1 MGTITIN
8 PANAAAAAM
17 YEDSRVD
24 DTTDLYEE
32 EADPSPY
39 SIRWF
44 YRKIRLWFFRKIGK
58 AGPLDPYLI
67 ISDGDLFYSFPK
79 NVKALDEAI
88 EEAKTGKRVTLTM
101 EEIDKILGL

>member
-1 MGTITIN
+1 MGTMTIN
-8 PANAAAAAM
+8 PANATAAAM

-58 AGPLDPYLI
+58 AGPLDPYKI
-67 ISDGDLFYSFPK
+67 ISDGDLFYSFPE
-79 NVKALDEAI
+79 NVRYVDEAI
-88 EEAKTGKRVTLTM
+88 EEAKTGERIRITAKEFRESV
-101 EEIDKILGL
+101 GL